1 MYDVN
6 ATISIGSLSVKVIDS
21 IYSYRLDGGV
31 VFYAGSIDW
40 QDCSE
45 ATPRRGGLVSI

>member
-31 VFYAGSIDW
+31 VFYAVALIGRIVPKPL
-40 QDCSE
+40 QGE
-45 ATPRRGGLVSI
+45 VVL